1 MDSFGFPWQYFTRS
15 ETPLT
20 YTLTDTSV
28 CRRTSPLCT
37 CNFHALSNHNVEDT
51 LSRVTCRNTCH
62 GEAAAPVITKLFLVC
77 VLLPCALRF
86 VSAVTSLLP
95 VNRMFLCPVV
105 SLHLTDVH
113 LSIVPPHFLSS
124 CSCYSILEPD
134 FLPWCHLSS
143 SVTAGIILF
152 VLVPL
157 AMAGRPSFHPWYC
170 DTHCFTCRHTFSS
183 VDIFSTCSTS
193 SCASPSLPGHAQPA
207 TSKRSGTP
215 SPLFT
220 PWHPRRWAEAVR
232 RLPSHD
238 SSLYASFIRTLI
250 LSNSFRYLVSVSDV
264 FSSHVLVKANSF
276 FFSPCTQHS
285 QILRGEEAGA
295 ARHADILFIRHRLVG
310 RVFVRNRIRQ

>member
-1 MDSFGFPWQYFTRS
+1 MRVA
-15 ETPLT
+15 PL
-20 YTLTDTSV
+20 
-28 CRRTSPLCT
+28 RPPLQ
-37 CNFHALSNHNVEDT
+37 
-51 LSRVTCRNTCH
+51 
-62 GEAAAPVITKLFLVC
+62 
-77 VLLPCALRF
+77 

-193 SCASPSLPGHAQPA
+193 SCASPIPPRTRTTCHLEAQWNTFTLVYTVAPPA
-207 TSKRSGTP
+207 LG
-215 SPLFT
+215 
-220 PWHPRRWAEAVR
+220 
-232 RLPSHD
+232 
-238 SSLYASFIRTLI
+238 
-250 LSNSFRYLVSVSDV
+250 
-264 FSSHVLVKANSF
+264 
-276 FFSPCTQHS
+276 
-285 QILRGEEAGA
+285 
-295 ARHADILFIRHRLVG
+295 
-310 RVFVRNRIRQ
+310 